1 MDLLTYFFRR
11 KPAEFAKGRGWTV
24 EVVGEL
30 QFQRS
35 LLKQYRRAGGTEHD
49 VKAVAVLVPD
59 DANSFDSNAI
69 KIEIGGDLVGYLTRE
84 RAAEY
89 RRAIGSASGACSAK
103 IVGGY
108 EMEDGSR
115 AHFGVKLNL
124 AWPPRL
130 STGEPR

>member
-1 MDLLTYFFRR
+1 MGIFDLLFRR
-11 KPAEFAKGRGWTV
+11 KPAEFVKGRGWTV

-30 QFQRS
+30 QYHHS
-35 LLKQYRRAGGTEHD
+35 LLKQYRRAGGIEHD
-49 VKAVAVLVPD
+49 VKTVAVLVPD
-59 DANSFDSNAI
+59 NANSFDRHAI

-89 RRAIGSASGACSAK
+89 RRAVGNVRGACSAK

-108 EMEDGSR
+108 EMEDGTR
-115 AHFGVKLNL
+115 ARFGVKLNL

-130 STGEPR
+130 STGDRK